1 MDKIVDIKSFLGV
14 IFFLVMPCFAVW
26 GEEEELWDIETA
38 ELEEVEVGAFAGNTK
53 MEKVNHV
60 EQIGTEKLVRAAC
73 CNLGESFT
81 FNPSVDVSY
90 SDAATG
96 AKQIKLLGLSGKY
109 VQMLTENVPN
119 LRGAAIPYGL
129 SYVPG
134 PWMQSIQVSK
144 GASSVKN
151 GYESTTGQINIE
163 YKKPQGEEEFNGN
176 LFFNSHLK
184 YEANADGNIHLNDR
198 LSTNLLLH
206 FEDQRM
212 KHDGNGDGFMDSPC
226 QRQYNLMHRWS
237 YLAKRWKSQILFH
250 VLRDERN
257 SGMVES
263 DDLTVPLYRVGVTTN
278 RYLFQWKN
286 AYIVDY
292 QKNTSV
298 ALMLHGSWH
307 DADNDF
313 GHSFYDVTQKNGYA
327 QLMYESD
334 LTDAHNLAAGLS
346 LNHDLYDEASSL
358 FLNRQELDRET
369 SSGGYLQY
377 TYKLKKKLTAMLGG
391 RWDYSSR
398 YGGFFTPR
406 VHLRYSPTDKLTLRT
421 SAGKGRRTP
430 HALAEHSQMMAS
442 GRTFYFAE
450 RLKQEE
456 AWNVGVSA
464 HLMLPVH
471 KRTLEVNAEYYYTD
485 FQNVLVVNVDGARGA
500 HTVSF
505 ENLDGSSYS
514 HTVQVDAT
522 YPFAGRWEVMVAG
535 RLNDVRTTYDGELRI
550 QPFSPRM
557 KGLLTLSYKTKLD
570 IWRFDVTGQLNGK
583 GKRYDQT
590 DYPTY
595 LQLQAQ
601 VSREF
606 RYFTL
611 YAGGENLTAYRMDEP
626 IQHAENPW
634 SEAFDATQ
642 VWGPT
647 HGAMAYVGMRF
658 HLKKKK

>member
-1 MDKIVDIKSFLGV
+1 MMERFWAMVLLFV
-14 IFFLVMPCFAVW
+14 IPCATVY
-26 GEEEELWDIETA
+26 GEDQELYEIDTN
-38 ELEEVEVGAFAGNTK
+38 ELEAVKINAYAGNSK
-53 MEKVNHV
+53 MNKVNHV
-60 EQIGTEKLVRAAC
+60 EQIDTEKLFRAAC

-81 FNPSVDVSY
+81 SNPSVDVSY

-163 YKKPQGEEEFNGN
+163 YKKPQSEEEFNGN

-250 VLRDERN
+250 VLRDERS

-263 DDLTVPLYRVGVTTN
+263 DELTVPLYRVGVTTN
-278 RYLFQWKN
+278 RYVAQWKN

-292 QKNTSV
+292 QKNASI

-307 DADNDF
+307 DADNTF
-313 GHSFYDVTQKNGYA
+313 GRSFYDVTQKNGYA

-334 LTDAHNLAAGLS
+334 LTEAHNLAAGLS

-358 FLNRQELDRET
+358 YQNRQALDRET

-464 HLMLPVH
+464 HLMLPV
-471 KRTLEVNAEYYYTD
+471 KERNLEVNAEYYYTD

-500 HTVSF
+500 HTISF

-514 HTVQVDAT
+514 HTVQVDVT
-522 YPFAGRWEVMVAG
+522 YPFAGRWEVMAAG
-535 RLNDVRTTYDGELRI
+535 RFNDVRTTYDGELRI

-557 KGLLTLSYKTKLD
+557 KGLLTLSYKTNLD

-595 LQLQAQ
+595 FQLQAQ

-626 IQHAENPW
+626 ILHAENPW

-647 HGAMAYVGMRF
+647 HGAMAYVGLRF
-658 HLKKKK
+658 HLKKK

>member
-1 MDKIVDIKSFLGV
+1 MDKKLGIKSFFCV
-14 IFFLVMPCFAVW
+14 IFFLMMPCFAVW
-26 GEEEELWDIETA
+26 GEEEELWDIEVA
-38 ELEEVEVGAFAGNTK
+38 ELEAIEVGAYAGNTK

-60 EQIGTEKLVRAAC
+60 EQIGTEKLFRAAC

-81 FNPSVDVSY
+81 SNPSVDVSY

-206 FEDQRM
+206 FEDQQM

-226 QRQYNLMHRWS
+226 QRQYNLIHRWS
-237 YLAKRWKSQILFH
+237 YLAKRWKNQILFH
-250 VLRDERN
+250 VLRDERS
-257 SGMVES
+257 SGMVDS
-263 DDLTVPLYRVGVTTN
+263 DDVDVPLYRVGVNTS
-278 RYLFQWKN
+278 RYVAQWKN
-286 AYIVDY
+286 AYILDY
-292 QKNTSV
+292 KKNASI

-307 DADNDF
+307 DADNTF
-313 GHSFYDVTQKNGYA
+313 GLSSYDVVQKNGYA

-346 LNHDLYDEASSL
+346 LNHDLYDEVSSL
-358 FLNRQELDRET
+358 YLNQRELDRET

-377 TYKLKKKLTAMLGG
+377 TYKLKRKLTAMLGG

-406 VHLRYSPTDKLTLRT
+406 VHLRYSPTNKLTLRT

-430 HALAEHSQMMAS
+430 HALAENSQMMAS

-456 AWNVGVSA
+456 AWNVGFSA
-464 HLMLPVH
+464 HLLLPVK
-471 KRTLEVNAEYYYTD
+471 KRDLEVNAEYYYTD
-485 FQNVLVVNVDGARGA
+485 FQNAMVVNVDGARGA

-505 ENLDGSSYS
+505 ENLEGSSYS
-514 HTVQVDAT
+514 HTVQVDVT
-522 YPFAGRWEVMVAG
+522 YPFAGRWEVTAAG
-535 RLNDVRTTYDGELRI
+535 RFNDVRTTYDGVLRI

-557 KGLLTLSYKTKLD
+557 KGLLTLSYKTRLE

-595 LQLQAQ
+595 FQLQAQ

-606 RYFTL
+606 RRFTL

-626 IQHAENPW
+626 ILNASNPW

-647 HGAMAYVGMRF
+647 HGAMAYVGLRF
-658 HLKKKK
+658 NWKKK